1 MYMNATDYNKLM
13 YKTIEDDA
21 KGAKLLMHA
30 CCAPCSSACLE
41 RIKDYF
47 DISVLFYNPN
57 ICGDEYYKREEELE
71 RFLALTGWGRLEP
84 CERDESLFYAA
95 VKGLEREKEGGA
107 RCMECFKLRLDY
119 TARTAAERG
128 YEYIATTLTVSPLK
142 NARAINEIGE
152 KCAAE
157 HGIKWLP
164 SDFKKQNGYL
174 RSCQLSEQYS
184 LYRQNFCGCVFSKGL
199 EKDGGA

>member
-1 MYMNATDYNKLM
+1 MNATDFNKKM
-13 YKTIEDDA
+13 FKEIENGA
-21 KGAKLLMHA
+21 KGKKLLLHA
-30 CCAPCSSACLE
+30 CCAPCSTACLE

-57 ICGDEYYKREEELE
+57 IYGDEYRKRLKELE
-71 RFLALTGWGRLEP
+71 NFLDRTGWAKTEP
-84 CERDESLFYAA
+84 CERDEALFYSA
-95 VKGLEREKEGGA
+95 VKGLEKEKEGGA
-107 RCMECFKLRLDY
+107 RCTECFRLRLEK

-142 NARAINEIGE
+142 NAQAINEIGE

-157 HGIKWLP
+157 YGVKWLP
-164 SDFKKQNGYL
+164 SDFKKGNGYL
-174 RSCQLSEQYS
+174 RSCQLSREYS

-199 EKDGGA
+199 ENGGGS